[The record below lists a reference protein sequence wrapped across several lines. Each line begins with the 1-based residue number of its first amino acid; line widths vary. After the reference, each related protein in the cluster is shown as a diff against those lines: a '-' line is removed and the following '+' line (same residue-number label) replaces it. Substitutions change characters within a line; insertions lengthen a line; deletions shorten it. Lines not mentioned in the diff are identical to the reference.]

1 MQYSNLSAHILA
13 LHMKALESCYKQ
25 KLTHVFIAFN
35 TNETLPLKILSK
47 LFYCMF
53 KNNKY
58 VNAIPILEIT
68 YVFGIHTLTEFSVV
82 HQYVKCTVLQSI

>member
-13 LHMKALESCYKQ
+13 LHMKALESCYIQ
-25 KLTHVFIAFN
+25 KLTDLFITFN
-35 TNETLPLKILSK
+35 TNGTLALKILSK

-82 HQYVKCTVLQSI
+82 HQYVKCTVLQRI

>member
-25 KLTHVFIAFN
+25 KLTDLFITFN
-35 TNETLPLKILSK
+35 INGTLALKILSK

-58 VNAIPILEIT
+58 VNAIPILEIAAWHSKI
-68 YVFGIHTLTEFSVV
+68 GGLNLMLIS
-82 HQYVKCTVLQSI
+82 SN